1 MFIPL
6 LTVTSSICTII
17 CIAGDRYRVMIYR
30 QTLHRWESIV
40 VVCLIWLVAFCVS
53 APQLY
58 EYNIYYKTNEATNSV
73 QLSCGSERIVEQFET
88 IYAIVVF
95 VLLYC
100 LPLLILAFCYI
111 RISALVWKNAKRI
124 RSTVAAE
131 LPTNNPTNSNHI
143 RQLESMISARK
154 IKVLQMLISI
164 TVAFVVLW
172 TPYFILFA
180 IQVRITESNSIIVVA
195 ISLKSTNV
203 IKLIVY
209 DNMKFTFGRII
220 ALIFMKNHEEYRWNT
235 KFRN

>member
-30 QTLHRWESIV
+30 QTLYRWESMVI
-40 VVCLIWLVAFCVS
+40 VCLIWLVAFCVS

-58 EYNIYYKTNEATNSV
+58 EYNIYYKTNQATNSV
-73 QLSCGSERIVEQFET
+73 QISCGSEGIVEQFET
-88 IYAIVVF
+88 IYAAIVF

-100 LPLLILAFCYI
+100 LPVFILAFCYI

-124 RSTVAAE
+124 RSTIAE
-131 LPTNNPTNSNHI
+131 LPYNNPTNTT
-143 RQLESMISARK
+143 QLESMISARK

-164 TVAFVVLW
+164 TAAFVVLW

-180 IQVRITESNSIIVVA
+180 IQVCITESNSIIVVA
-195 ISLKSTNV
+195 ILE
-203 IKLIVY
+203 
-209 DNMKFTFGRII
+209 R
-220 ALIFMKNHEEYRWNT
+220 
-235 KFRN
+235 